1 MRGLPLNSKKRNRK
15 NVIFF
20 RKGYV
25 EGVLNERER
34 IVQELL
40 QDAVVITNV
49 DVKALERII
58 EIVEG

>member
-1 MRGLPLNSKKRNRK
+1 MNGLLFSSKKKNRK

-20 RKGYV
+20 RKGYLQ
-25 EGVLNERER
+25 GVLNERDR

-49 DVKALERII
+49 DVKALERIV

>member
-1 MRGLPLNSKKRNRK
+1 MRGLPLSSKKKNRK

-25 EGVLNERER
+25 AGVLNERER

-40 QDAVVITNV
+40 QDAVVITNI
-49 DVKALERII
+49 DVKALERIV

>member
-1 MRGLPLNSKKRNRK
+1 MNGFRLSSKKKNRK

-40 QDAVVITNV
+40 QDAVVITNI
-49 DVKALERII
+49 DVKALERIV